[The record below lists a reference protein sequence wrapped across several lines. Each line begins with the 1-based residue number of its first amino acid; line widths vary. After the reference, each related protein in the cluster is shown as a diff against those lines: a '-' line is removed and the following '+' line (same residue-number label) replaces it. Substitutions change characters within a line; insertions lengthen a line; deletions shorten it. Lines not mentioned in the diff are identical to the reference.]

1 MKTLLILFTL
11 LISSLSFAQIA
22 SFDSTYIEGLKK
34 DVGGTFKEIVKEN
47 LKLTEDE
54 AKIFWPLFDE
64 YMAARSPIFEGRV
77 AITEEYML
85 NYYALDDATAKDL
98 INKSVKSNQDL
109 LDLRK
114 EYLNKMFEQLPA
126 PLVGKFFQIDNRV
139 SALLDLVRMS
149 ATPLVREEEK

>member
-1 MKTLLILFTL
+1 MKKLLVLSLLVFT
-11 LISSLSFAQIA
+11 SLSFAQIQ

-54 AKIFWPLFDE
+54 ANKFWPLFDQ
-64 YMAARSPIFEGRV
+64 YLAARSPIFEERV
-77 AITEEYML
+77 SITEEYMM

-98 INKSVKSNQDL
+98 INKAVQSNQDL

-114 EYLNKMFEQLPA
+114 KYLNKMFEKLPA

-149 ATPLVREEEK
+149 ATPLVRDEE

>member
-1 MKTLLILFTL
+1 MKKLLVLSLLVFT
-11 LISSLSFAQIA
+11 SLSFAQIQ

-64 YMAARSPIFEGRV
+64 YMAARSPIFDKRV
-77 AITEEYML
+77 SITEEYMM

-98 INKSVKSNQDL
+98 ISQAMQSGQDL
-109 LDLRK
+109 FDLRK
-114 EYLNKMFEQLPA
+114 EYLDKMFEQLPA

-139 SALLDLVRMS
+139 SALVDLVRMS
-149 ATPLVREEEK
+149 ATPLVRDEE

>member
-1 MKTLLILFTL
+1 MKKLLVLALLIFT
-11 LISSLSFAQIA
+11 SVCFAQIQ

-34 DVGGTFKEIVKEN
+34 DIGGTFKEIVKEN

-54 AKIFWPLFDE
+54 ANKFWPLFDE
-64 YMAARSPIFEGRV
+64 YMAARSPIFEERV
-77 AITEEYML
+77 NITEEYMM

-98 INKSVKSNQDL
+98 INKSMQSNQDL

-114 EYLNKMFEQLPA
+114 EYVNKMFEVLPA

-139 SALLDLVRMS
+139 SALVDAVRMS
-149 ATPLVREEEK
+149 ATPLVRDEE

>member
-1 MKTLLILFTL
+1 MKKILLVIVLFACTF
-11 LISSLSFAQIA
+11 SFAQIQ

-64 YMAARSPIFEGRV
+64 YMAARSPIFEERV
-77 AITEEYML
+77 SITEEYMM

-98 INKSVKSNQDL
+98 INKSVQSNQNL

-139 SALLDLVRMS
+139 SAMLDLVRMS
-149 ATPLVREEEK
+149 VTPLVRDEE